1 MLELHGEQHYKP
13 TNFGSMSYE
22 KIHKSFADST
32 IRDDLKKEA
41 ALEFNFKYV
50 SISYKE
56 INKLTGQY
64 LKKILLE

>member
-1 MLELHGEQHYKP
+1 
-13 TNFGSMSYE
+13 MSYE